1 MHHCMVYVALLE
13 SLTFNKLLPAAIR
26 LPIVLLLY
34 ASLALHLPPCARY
47 QIEFAAKYFHSTISC
62 THIIQAVS
70 TRTHTASGKT
80 HFIILYRTMLV
91 FFRCRTA
98 HETKENLHAPKI
110 KQIIRNIAEVWHK
123 QMGSELFPHSIAFA

>member
-1 MHHCMVYVALLE
+1 MVYVALWE

-26 LPIVLLLY
+26 LPIVMLLY
-34 ASLALHLPPCARY
+34 ASLALHLPPCAHY
-47 QIEFAAKYFHSTISC
+47 QIEFAENYFHSTMSC

-70 TRTHTASGKT
+70 TRTHTQQAGKHISSFYT
-80 HFIILYRTMLV
+80 EQYSFFI
-91 FFRCRTA
+91 RCRIA
-98 HETKENLHAPKI
+98 HETKGNLHAPKI